1 MVHRRRRPESVLRCK
16 AAALLKKKEED
27 GSIFDQ
33 DIEDGVPKFDPK
45 EIREGIFLG
54 SGGFCTVTEVSK
66 VTILDEQSDCDGS
79 SQGYGDRP
87 VRGISRL
94 NSSMLVQNRDFIS
107 TNFLRN
113 GQARYAIKKLTSG
126 LYKQSEDHF
135 MAGVL
140 DLAMEVK
147 FLAVLQHPHIIKM
160 RAVSS
165 THPCSVDFF
174 LVLDRLYETLTDRLA
189 SWKKQARKLSGLGS
203 MRDVLGRKKDE
214 EFAKRLMV
222 AYDICSALHFLHA
235 NKVIY
240 RDLKPD
246 NIGFDIRDDV
256 KIFDFGLAKE
266 LSEKLRYRNSDT
278 YKLTAET
285 GSPRYMAPE
294 IAIRRPYNQKA
305 DVYSFA
311 LLFWQICELK
321 VPYDD
326 YDMHLLTCNVFH
338 GSKRPPINPRRPEG
352 LQNMLKNAWHT
363 KLERRPECEEI
374 LRVISMN
381 IKGFGGD
388 DLELD
393 YTNRSEKSA
402 AAAGY
407 K

>member
-235 NKVIY
+235 NK
-240 RDLKPD
+240 
-246 NIGFDIRDDV
+246 
-256 KIFDFGLAKE
+256 
-266 LSEKLRYRNSDT
+266 
-278 YKLTAET
+278 
-285 GSPRYMAPE
+285 
-294 IAIRRPYNQKA
+294 
-305 DVYSFA
+305 
-311 LLFWQICELK
+311 
-321 VPYDD
+321 
-326 YDMHLLTCNVFH
+326 
-338 GSKRPPINPRRPEG
+338 
-352 LQNMLKNAWHT
+352 
-363 KLERRPECEEI
+363 
-374 LRVISMN
+374 
-381 IKGFGGD
+381 
-388 DLELD
+388 
-393 YTNRSEKSA
+393 
-402 AAAGY
+402 
-407 K
+407 

>member
-1 MVHRRRRPESVLRCK
+1 
-16 AAALLKKKEED
+16 
-27 GSIFDQ
+27 
-33 DIEDGVPKFDPK
+33 
-45 EIREGIFLG
+45 
-54 SGGFCTVTEVSK
+54 
-66 VTILDEQSDCDGS
+66 
-79 SQGYGDRP
+79 
-87 VRGISRL
+87 
-94 NSSMLVQNRDFIS
+94 MLVQNRDFIS